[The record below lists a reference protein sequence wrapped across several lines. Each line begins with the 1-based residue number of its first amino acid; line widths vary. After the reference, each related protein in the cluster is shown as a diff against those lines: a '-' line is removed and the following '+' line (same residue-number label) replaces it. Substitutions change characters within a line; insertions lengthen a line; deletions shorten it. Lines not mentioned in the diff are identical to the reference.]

1 MKKVSE
7 TFFTVNDEQG
17 HGDNKVKEKSN
28 FIMSLSHFSSILVY
42 FCKKS
47 AGVELKKGE
56 HMFFFTSHGTLFK
69 WCLLGFE
76 PKLDLLK
83 AKNDLF
89 KAFKHGKKACGTH
102 ATW

>member
-1 MKKVSE
+1 MRTSKNVVFILDIVKKISK

-47 AGVELKKGE
+47 AGVELRKRGAL
-56 HMFFFTSHGTLFK
+56 SVLFK
-69 WCLLGFE
+69 SWDSLQMVPFW
-76 PKLDLLK
+76 
-83 AKNDLF
+83 NR
-89 KAFKHGKKACGTH
+89 T
-102 ATW
+102 